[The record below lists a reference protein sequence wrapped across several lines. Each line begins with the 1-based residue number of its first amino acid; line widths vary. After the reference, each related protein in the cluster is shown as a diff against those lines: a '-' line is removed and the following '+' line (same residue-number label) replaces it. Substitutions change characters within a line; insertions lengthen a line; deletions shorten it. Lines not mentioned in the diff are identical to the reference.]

1 MTKTELEKENKKLHK
16 EVVSLQEQCDL
27 LWDLLDEIKKS
38 DVKNFQRHL
47 QEEMVKAQETAYYR
61 ALLNKKLLKSK
72 DKN

>member
-1 MTKTELEKENKKLHK
+1 MTKLELEKENRELRKKIADL
-16 EVVSLQEQCDL
+16 EEQCDV

-38 DVKNFQRHL
+38 DIKNFNRQL

-61 ALLNKKLLKSK
+61 ALLNKKLFKSK

>member
-16 EVVSLQEQCDL
+16 EVASLQEQCDL
-27 LWDLLDEIKKS
+27 LWDLLEEIKKS
-38 DVKNFQRHL
+38 DVKHFQRHL

-61 ALLNKKLLKSK
+61 ALLNKKLLKSE